1 MRTFF
6 FFLNSTF
13 ILMTEL
19 KNSWKSTHLEQPTSK
34 SKPEHG
40 ECDGKVDKIGILLI
54 IFYHVQFSPE
64 LAFR

>member
-1 MRTFF
+1 
-6 FFLNSTF
+6 
-13 ILMTEL
+13 MTEL